1 VAERAWRRALLG
13 SVRARTTG
21 VAVLVVAVTLIAG
34 GNALVVAL
42 RVALTDGIERSVRQE
57 AEAAAEVLS
66 GGGTPAVLTGDD
78 DDTVAQVVDG
88 EEQVVVAASPALAG
102 DDAEGE
108 TDGADDGDDD
118 RGEAGDE
125 ADGGGD
131 PDGDDDPGDGGT
143 GDVGSLPVL
152 APGLRPGDSAVIG
165 VPDDDERFVAVAAGF
180 DTPDGPRTV
189 VVASTLDVADES
201 TEVVTGLL
209 VVGLPVLLL
218 IVAVTTWRVVGRAL
232 APVEEIRSTADAVS
246 AADLG
251 RRVPAPAGRDEVARL
266 ATTMNRMLDRLESA
280 QARQRRFVAD
290 AAHEL
295 RSPVASIRQHA
306 EVAQR
311 FPERTTPDALAGTVL
326 AEALRLQRLVD
337 DQLVLVRADEQALAL
352 RRRPVDLDDVVL
364 DEARRLRT
372 TTSLAVD
379 ASGVSAGPVE
389 GDADALG
396 RVVRNLVDNAARHAA
411 GRVALGLAE
420 RDGAVVLT
428 VDDDGP
434 GIPAGERQRV
444 FERFVRLDDAR
455 ARDGG
460 GSGLGLAI
468 VRELVAAH
476 GGTVTVDGGG
486 LGGARVRV
494 TLPARAS

>member
-1 VAERAWRRALLG
+1 MPDRAWHRAIFG

-21 VAVLVVAVTLIAG
+21 IALLVVAVALVAG
-34 GNALVVAL
+34 GVALVVAL
-42 RVALTDGIERSVRQE
+42 RVALTDGVERSVRQE
-57 AEAAAEVLS
+57 AESAADVLTD
-66 GGGTPAVLTGDD
+66 GGTPAVLTGDD
-78 DDTVAQVVDG
+78 DDTVAQVLDADG
-88 EEQVVVAASPALAG
+88 RVVAASPGLVD
-102 DDAEGE
+102 DDA
-108 TDGADDGDDD
+108 DDPDDSDDD
-118 RGEAGDE
+118 DS
-125 ADGGGD
+125 GD
-131 PDGDDDPGDGGT
+131 PDGPG
-143 GDVGSLPVL
+143 GDVAIAPDLRSGRSATVELPDEDETFL
-152 APGLRPGDSAVIG
+152 A
-165 VPDDDERFVAVAAGF
+165 VAVRA

-189 VVASTLDVADES
+189 VVASTLEVVDES
-201 TEVVTGLL
+201 TDTVATLL

-232 APVEEIRSTADAVS
+232 APVEEIRATADAVS

-251 RRVPAPAGRDEVARL
+251 AARVPAPAGRDEVARL
-266 ATTMNRMLDRLESA
+266 AATMNRMLDRLESA
-280 QARQRRFVAD
+280 QVRQRRFVAD

-337 DQLVLVRADEQALAL
+337 DQLVLVRADEHALSL
-352 RRRPVDLDDVVL
+352 RRRPVDLDDLVL

-372 TTSLAVD
+372 TTELAVE
-379 ASGVSAGPVE
+379 ASGVSAGAVE
-389 GDADALG
+389 GDPDALG

-411 GRVALGLAE
+411 GQVALGLAE
-420 RDGAVVLT
+420 RDGEVVLT

-434 GIPAGERQRV
+434 GIPAIERERV

-476 GGTVTVDGGG
+476 GGTVTVGDAE
-486 LGGARVRV
+486 LGGARVVV
-494 TLPARAS
+494 TLPARS